1 MTARKITPI
10 GMSVH
15 MPDESP
21 IFGDS
26 STHVMVDDDAAGPYL
41 VLRQYGNER
50 KVGEVR
56 LDIDELESV
65 MRAARRL
72 IRAQPRE

>member
-15 MPDESP
+15 LPDESP

-41 VLRQYGNER
+41 VLRQYGREA

-72 IRAQPRE
+72 IRAQPA

>member
-15 MPDESP
+15 LPDESP

-26 STHVMVDDDAAGPYL
+26 STHVIVDDESAGPFI
-41 VLRQYGNER
+41 VLRQFTDNS
-50 KVGEVR
+50 KLGEVR
-56 LDIDELESV
+56 LDIAELEAV
-65 MRAARRL
+65 LRAARRL
-72 IRAQPRE
+72 IRAHG

>member
-21 IFGDS
+21 IFGEDA
-26 STHVMVDDDAAGPYL
+26 THVMVDDEAAGPFI
-41 VLRQYGNER
+41 VLRQF
-50 KVGEVR
+50 KDHSSIGEVR
-56 LDIDELESV
+56 MDLEELELV
-65 MRAARRL
+65 LRAARRL
-72 IRAQPRE
+72 LRAQPKE